1 MGRHPEAVN
10 PDRARVVGVDV
21 ARGLA
26 LLGMFAVHIF
36 PTFTADGGPAVA
48 TLVAGGRSAATFVLV
63 AGIGLAFVS
72 GGRHVVRGADRLGV
86 AAGLVVRAA
95 LIGSLGLVLG
105 VLSEDNRIYGILP
118 YYGLYFLL
126 AVPLIG
132 LSARALA
139 VVAAVVAV
147 LGPVL
152 LVATADVD
160 LPGRGWGDGDPTFGA
175 LFADPGALLL
185 RLTVTGE
192 YPAVVFLAYLCAGMA
207 IGRLDLGSRSVA
219 WSSLGVGA
227 GLAIAAQ
234 VASAVVLSTR
244 SPLSRAAIWQ
254 PELSS
259 SWWYLALP
267 APHSQSIVD
276 VTHVLGSAMAVV
288 GGALLVTRI
297 RVAAVLLQPLAAA
310 GSMALTIYATHLVVL
325 ASGIFDDDPLAR
337 YLVIVVPAL
346 AFAWVWRRLLGRG
359 PLERVVAAAAGATR
373 RATTALV
380 SRRAAP
386 VPGGPPPAGS

>member
-1 MGRHPEAVN
+1 
-10 PDRARVVGVDV
+10 VVGVDV

-36 PTFTADGGPAVA
+36 RTFTDDGGPTVA

-63 AGIGLAFVS
+63 AGIGVAFVS
-72 GGRHVVRGADRLGV
+72 GRPVVRGADRLGV

-139 VVAAVVAV
+139 VVAAVAAV

-152 LVATADVD
+152 LVATADVE
-160 LPGRGWGDGDPTFGA
+160 LPGRGWGEGDPTFGA

-207 IGRLDLGSRSVA
+207 IGRLDVGSRRVA
-219 WSSLGVGA
+219 CSILGVGA
-227 GLAIAAQ
+227 GLAVAAQ
-234 VASAVVLSTR
+234 VASALVLSTL
-244 SPLSRAAIWQ
+244 SPLSPATIWQ

-276 VTHVLGSAMAVV
+276 VAHVLGSAMAVV

-346 AFAWVWRRLLGRG
+346 AFAWAWRRLLGRG
-359 PLERVVAAAAGATR
+359 PLERVVTAAAGATR

>member
-1 MGRHPEAVN
+1 MQADPS
-10 PDRARVVGVDV
+10 RVVGVDV

-36 PTFTADGGPAVA
+36 PTFTRDGSPTTA

-72 GGRHVVRGADRLGV
+72 GGRTVVRGADRVGV
-86 AAGLVVRAA
+86 SAGLVVRAA
-95 LIGSLGLVLG
+95 LIGSLGLLLG
-105 VLSEDNRIYGILP
+105 VFSEDNRIYGILP
-118 YYGLYFLL
+118 YYGLFFLL

-132 LSARALA
+132 LSARAPA
-139 VVAAVVAV
+139 VVAAALAV

-152 LVATADVD
+152 LVATADLD
-160 LPGRGWGDGDPTFGA
+160 LPGREWNGDPTFGS
-175 LFADPGALLL
+175 LFDDPATLLTTL
-185 RLTVTGE
+185 VVTGE
-192 YPAVVFLAYLCAGMA
+192 YPAVVYLAYLCAGMA

-276 VTHVLGSAMAVV
+276 VAHVLGSAMAVV

>member
-1 MGRHPEAVN
+1 
-10 PDRARVVGVDV
+10 
-21 ARGLA
+21 
-26 LLGMFAVHIF
+26 
-36 PTFTADGGPAVA
+36 
-48 TLVAGGRSAATFVLV
+48 
-63 AGIGLAFVS
+63 
-72 GGRHVVRGADRLGV
+72 
-86 AAGLVVRAA
+86 
-95 LIGSLGLVLG
+95 
-105 VLSEDNRIYGILP
+105 
-118 YYGLYFLL
+118 
-126 AVPLIG
+126 
-132 LSARALA
+132 
-139 VVAAVVAV
+139 
-147 LGPVL
+147 
-152 LVATADVD
+152 
-160 LPGRGWGDGDPTFGA
+160 
-175 LFADPGALLL
+175 
-185 RLTVTGE
+185 
-192 YPAVVFLAYLCAGMA
+192 
-207 IGRLDLGSRSVA
+207 
-219 WSSLGVGA
+219 
-227 GLAIAAQ
+227 

-276 VTHVLGSAMAVV
+276 VAHVLGSAMAVV

>member
-1 MGRHPEAVN
+1 M
-10 PDRARVVGVDV
+10 VGVDV

-36 PTFTADGGPAVA
+36 RTFTDDGGPTVA

-63 AGIGLAFVS
+63 AGIGVAFVS
-72 GGRHVVRGADRLGV
+72 GRPVVRGADRLGV

-160 LPGRGWGDGDPTFGA
+160 LPGRGWGEGDPTFGA
-175 LFADPGALLL
+175 LFADPGGLLL

-207 IGRLDLGSRSVA
+207 IGRLDLGSRRVA
-219 WSSLGVGA
+219 VSILGVGA

-234 VASAVVLSTR
+234 VASAVVLGVR
-244 SPLSRAAIWQ
+244 SPLPPAAIWQ

-276 VTHVLGSAMAVV
+276 VAHVLGSAMAVV

-359 PLERVVAAAAGATR
+359 PLERVVTAAAGATR

>member
-139 VVAAVVAV
+139 VVAAAW
-147 LGPVL
+147 PCW
-152 LVATADVD
+152 
-160 LPGRGWGDGDPTFGA
+160 GRCCWWRPRTS
-175 LFADPGALLL
+175 
-185 RLTVTGE
+185 TS
-192 YPAVVFLAYLCAGMA
+192 PAG
-207 IGRLDLGSRSVA
+207 
-219 WSSLGVGA
+219 
-227 GLAIAAQ
+227 
-234 VASAVVLSTR
+234 
-244 SPLSRAAIWQ
+244 
-254 PELSS
+254 
-259 SWWYLALP
+259 
-267 APHSQSIVD
+267 
-276 VTHVLGSAMAVV
+276 
-288 GGALLVTRI
+288 
-297 RVAAVLLQPLAAA
+297 
-310 GSMALTIYATHLVVL
+310 
-325 ASGIFDDDPLAR
+325 
-337 YLVIVVPAL
+337 
-346 AFAWVWRRLLGRG
+346 
-359 PLERVVAAAAGATR
+359 AGATATR
-373 RATTALV
+373 RSARCSPTP
-380 SRRAAP
+380 AP
-386 VPGGPPPAGS
+386 CSSG

>member
-1 MGRHPEAVN
+1 M
-10 PDRARVVGVDV
+10 
-21 ARGLA
+21 
-26 LLGMFAVHIF
+26 
-36 PTFTADGGPAVA
+36 
-48 TLVAGGRSAATFVLV
+48 
-63 AGIGLAFVS
+63 
-72 GGRHVVRGADRLGV
+72 RGADRLGV
-86 AAGLVVRAA
+86 ATGLVVRAA

-160 LPGRGWGDGDPTFGA
+160 LPGRGWGEGDPTFGA

-207 IGRLDLGSRSVA
+207 IGRLDLGSRRVA
-219 WSSLGVGA
+219 LAIIGVGA

-234 VASAVVLSTR
+234 VASAVVLSRR
-244 SPLSRAAIWQ
+244 SPLSPAAIWQ

-276 VTHVLGSAMAVV
+276 VAHVLGSAMAVV

-359 PLERVVAAAAGATR
+359 PLERVVTAAAGATR

>member
-185 RLTVTGE
+185 RLTVTG
-192 YPAVVFLAYLCAGMA
+192 
-207 IGRLDLGSRSVA
+207 
-219 WSSLGVGA
+219 
-227 GLAIAAQ
+227 
-234 VASAVVLSTR
+234 STR
-244 SPLSRAAIWQ
+244 RSSSSPTCAPGWRSGGSTSARAAWR
-254 PELSS
+254 
-259 SWWYLALP
+259 
-267 APHSQSIVD
+267 
-276 VTHVLGSAMAVV
+276 G
-288 GGALLVTRI
+288 R
-297 RVAAVLLQPLAAA
+297 
-310 GSMALTIYATHLVVL
+310 
-325 ASGIFDDDPLAR
+325 ASVSGPGWR
-337 YLVIVVPAL
+337 SRRR
-346 AFAWVWRRLLGRG
+346 WRRR
-359 PLERVVAAAAGATR
+359 
-373 RATTALV
+373 
-380 SRRAAP
+380 S
-386 VPGGPPPAGS
+386 S

>member
-1 MGRHPEAVN
+1 
-10 PDRARVVGVDV
+10 
-21 ARGLA
+21 
-26 LLGMFAVHIF
+26 
-36 PTFTADGGPAVA
+36 
-48 TLVAGGRSAATFVLV
+48 
-63 AGIGLAFVS
+63 
-72 GGRHVVRGADRLGV
+72 
-86 AAGLVVRAA
+86 
-95 LIGSLGLVLG
+95 
-105 VLSEDNRIYGILP
+105 
-118 YYGLYFLL
+118 
-126 AVPLIG
+126 
-132 LSARALA
+132 
-139 VVAAVVAV
+139 
-147 LGPVL
+147 
-152 LVATADVD
+152 
-160 LPGRGWGDGDPTFGA
+160 
-175 LFADPGALLL
+175 
-185 RLTVTGE
+185 VTGE

-276 VTHVLGSAMAVV
+276 VAHVLGSAMAVV

>member
-1 MGRHPEAVN
+1 MQADPS
-10 PDRARVVGVDV
+10 RVVGVDV

-36 PTFTADGGPAVA
+36 PTFNRDGGPTTA
-48 TLVAGGRSAATFVLV
+48 TLLAGGRSAATFVLV

-72 GGRHVVRGADRLGV
+72 GGRTVVRGADRVGV
-86 AAGLVVRAA
+86 SAGLVVRAA
-95 LIGSLGLVLG
+95 LIGSLGLLLG
-105 VLSEDNRIYGILP
+105 VFSEDNRIYGILP

-160 LPGRGWGDGDPTFGA
+160 LPGRGWGEGDPTFGA
-175 LFADPGALLL
+175 LFADPGALLV

-207 IGRLDLGSRSVA
+207 IGRLDLGSRRVA
-219 WSSLGVGA
+219 WSILGVGV

-244 SPLSRAAIWQ
+244 SPLSPAAIWQ

-310 GSMALTIYATHLVVL
+310 GGMALTIYATHLVVL

-359 PLERVVAAAAGATR
+359 PLERVVTAAAGATR

>member
-1 MGRHPEAVN
+1 
-10 PDRARVVGVDV
+10 VVGVDV

-36 PTFTADGGPAVA
+36 RTFTDDGGPTVA

-72 GGRHVVRGADRLGV
+72 GRPVVRGADRLGV

-139 VVAAVVAV
+139 VVAAVAAV

-160 LPGRGWGDGDPTFGA
+160 LPGRGWGEGDPTFGA

-207 IGRLDLGSRSVA
+207 IGRLDLGSRRVA
-219 WSSLGVGA
+219 WSILGVGV

-234 VASAVVLSTR
+234 VASAVVLGVR
-244 SPLSRAAIWQ
+244 SPLSPAAIWQ

-297 RVAAVLLQPLAAA
+297 RAAAVLLQPIAAA

-325 ASGIFDDDPLAR
+325 ATGIFDDDPLAR

-346 AFAWVWRRLLGRG
+346 VFAWVWRQLLGRG

-386 VPGGPPPAGS
+386 VPGARPPAGS

>member
-1 MGRHPEAVN
+1 M
-10 PDRARVVGVDV
+10 VGVDV

-36 PTFTADGGPAVA
+36 RTFTDDGGPTVA

-63 AGIGLAFVS
+63 AGIGVAFVS
-72 GGRHVVRGADRLGV
+72 GRPVVRGADRLGV

-160 LPGRGWGDGDPTFGA
+160 LPGRGWGEGDPTFGA
-175 LFADPGALLL
+175 LFADPGGLLL

-244 SPLSRAAIWQ
+244 SPLSPAAIWQ

-276 VTHVLGSAMAVV
+276 VAHVLGSAMAVV
-288 GGALLVTRI
+288 GGALLVTRT

-310 GSMALTIYATHLVVL
+310 GGMALTIYATHLVVL

-346 AFAWVWRRLLGRG
+346 AFAWAWRRLLGRG
-359 PLERVVAAAAGATR
+359 PLERVVTAAAGATR

>member
-1 MGRHPEAVN
+1 M
-10 PDRARVVGVDV
+10 VGVDV

-36 PTFTADGGPAVA
+36 RTFTDDGGPTVA

-72 GGRHVVRGADRLGV
+72 GRPVVRGADRPGV
-86 AAGLVVRAA
+86 AAGLLVRAA

-152 LVATADVD
+152 LVATADVE
-160 LPGRGWGDGDPTFGA
+160 LPGRGWGEGDPTFGA

-207 IGRLDLGSRSVA
+207 IGRLDVGSRRVA
-219 WSSLGVGA
+219 CSILGVGA
-227 GLAIAAQ
+227 GLAVAAQ
-234 VASAVVLSTR
+234 VASALVLSTR
-244 SPLSRAAIWQ
+244 SPLSPAAIWQ

-276 VTHVLGSAMAVV
+276 VAHVLGSAMAVV

-310 GSMALTIYATHLVVL
+310 GGMALTIYATHLVVL
-325 ASGIFDDDPLAR
+325 ASGIFEDDPLAR

-346 AFAWVWRRLLGRG
+346 AFAWVWRWLFGRG
-359 PLERVVAAAAGATR
+359 PLERVVTAAAGATR

>member
-1 MGRHPEAVN
+1 M
-10 PDRARVVGVDV
+10 VGVDV

-36 PTFTADGGPAVA
+36 RTFTDDGGPTVA

-63 AGIGLAFVS
+63 AGIGVAFVS
-72 GGRHVVRGADRLGV
+72 GRPVVRGADRLGV

-175 LFADPGALLL
+175 LFADPGGLLL

-207 IGRLDLGSRSVA
+207 IGRLDLGSRRVA
-219 WSSLGVGA
+219 WSILGVGA
-227 GLAIAAQ
+227 GLAVAAQ
-234 VASAVVLSTR
+234 VASALVLSTL
-244 SPLSRAAIWQ
+244 SPLSPATIWQ

-276 VTHVLGSAMAVV
+276 VAHVLGSAMAVV
-288 GGALLVTRI
+288 GGALLVTRT

-310 GSMALTIYATHLVVL
+310 GGMALTIYATHLVVL

-359 PLERVVAAAAGATR
+359 PLERVVTAAAGATR

>member
-1 MGRHPEAVN
+1 M
-10 PDRARVVGVDV
+10 VGVDV

-36 PTFTADGGPAVA
+36 RTFTDDGGPTVA

-63 AGIGLAFVS
+63 AGIGVAFVS
-72 GGRHVVRGADRLGV
+72 GRPVVRGADRLGV

-139 VVAAVVAV
+139 VVAAGVAV

-207 IGRLDLGSRSVA
+207 IGRLDLGSRRVA
-219 WSSLGVGA
+219 WSILGVGA

-234 VASAVVLSTR
+234 VASAVVLSVR
-244 SPLSRAAIWQ
+244 SPLSPAAIWQ

-288 GGALLVTRI
+288 GGALLVTRT

-310 GSMALTIYATHLVVL
+310 GGMALTIYATHLVVL

-346 AFAWVWRRLLGRG
+346 AFAWAWRRLLGRG
-359 PLERVVAAAAGATR
+359 PLERVVTAAAGATR